1 MIIITG
7 ICLMPPKYKVV
18 NLAGK
23 ILCYTT
29 NRTYKSVRK
38 QLSTVVNFRNR
49 NTVDFAIIDNKNND
63 ILVVF
68 KRMEGFDSIPNNEL
82 FSDKLCLEWQN
93 IGAVHPSIG
102 YLIQLTHLTIFN
114 IGITELPM
122 EIGKL
127 VNLEHLNISHNRLTD
142 LPLSLKK
149 LKKLEHLNMSYNEF
163 PDIPRVVYK
172 LISLSILTMFGGCD
186 YYMVEY
192 YDSINELKRKKP
204 YLRVEY

>member
-7 ICLMPPKYKVV
+7 ICLMPPNYKIV

-23 ILCYTT
+23 ILCYAPKP
-29 NRTYKSVRK
+29 TYKSVRK
-38 QLSTVVNFRNR
+38 QLSSVVNFRNR
-49 NTVDFAIIDNKNND
+49 NTVDFAIRIINNNE
-63 ILVVF
+63 ISVVF
-68 KRMEGFDSIPNNEL
+68 KRMEGFERIPDNEL

-114 IGITELPM
+114 IGITELPI

-163 PDIPRVVYK
+163 PNIPYVVYK

-186 YYMVEY
+186 YYMAEY

-204 YLRVEY
+204 YLRVEH